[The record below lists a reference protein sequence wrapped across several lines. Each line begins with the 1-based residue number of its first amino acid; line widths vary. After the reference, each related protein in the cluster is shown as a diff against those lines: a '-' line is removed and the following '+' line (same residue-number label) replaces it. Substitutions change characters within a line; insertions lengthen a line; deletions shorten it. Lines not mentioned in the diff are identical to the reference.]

1 MGINILIVD
10 DSSVMRKILERS
22 LRQALP
28 NGIDQVVEAG
38 DGAEALSQLE
48 NNTVEVVFSDINMPN
63 VNGLDFLRRLKETP
77 HKDVPVIMVTT
88 EGGGKTVMEAISLGA
103 KGFIRKPFTPQ
114 QMESSLAKVMPP
126 Q

>member
-1 MGINILIVD
+1 MNILIVD

-22 LRQALP
+22 LRQAVP

-38 DGAEALSQLE
+38 DGAEALSKLE
-48 NNTVEVVFSDINMPN
+48 QETIEVVFSDINMPN

-77 HKDVPVIMVTT
+77 QKDVPVIMVTT
-88 EGGGKTVMEAISLGA
+88 EGGEKTVMEAISLGA

-114 QMESSLAKVMPP
+114 QMESTLAKVMPH
-126 Q
+126 

>member
-22 LRQALP
+22 LRQARP

-38 DGAEALSQLE
+38 DGAEALSKLE
-48 NNTVEVVFSDINMPN
+48 NDTVEVVFSDINMPN

-88 EGGGKTVMEAISLGA
+88 EGGEKTVMEAISLGA

-114 QMESSLAKVMPP
+114 QMETTLAKVMPP
-126 Q
+126 

>member
-1 MGINILIVD
+1 MNILIVD

-22 LRQALP
+22 LRQAVP
-28 NGIDQVVEAG
+28 NRIDRVVEAG
-38 DGAEALSQLE
+38 DGAEALSKLE
-48 NNTVEVVFSDINMPN
+48 NDTVEVVFSDINMPN

-88 EGGGKTVMEAISLGA
+88 EVGEKTVLEAISLGA

-114 QMESSLAKVMPP
+114 QMETTLAKVMPP

>member
-22 LRQALP
+22 LRQAVP
-28 NGIDQVVEAG
+28 NGIDQVVEAA
-38 DGAEALSQLE
+38 DGAEALSKLE

-63 VNGLDFLRRLKETP
+63 VNGLEFLRRLKETP

-88 EGGGKTVMEAISLGA
+88 EGGEKTVMEAISLGA

-114 QMESSLAKVMPP
+114 QMGTTLAKVMPP
-126 Q
+126 H

>member
-1 MGINILIVD
+1 MGISILIVD

-22 LRQALP
+22 LRQAVP

-38 DGAEALSQLE
+38 DGAEALSKLE
-48 NNTVEVVFSDINMPN
+48 NDTVEVVFSDINMPN

-88 EGGGKTVMEAISLGA
+88 EGGEKTVMEAISLGA

-114 QMESSLAKVMPP
+114 QMETTLAKVMPP